1 MKRISLVL
9 FVFVFLAVN
18 LHGGGGGFSY
28 QVDFTS
34 RFIFRGI
41 DILSN
46 NNPAIQ
52 PSITYTFG
60 DSGFSL
66 NAWSSFAL
74 SERDRCK
81 YLDEIDL
88 TLTYAFNTPE
98 KYLLEV
104 GFTNYGY
111 WFSKAHRFK
120 DMTTQEFFVKAG
132 LPKVLFSPTLVAY
145 YDINQGDGLYLQLSG
160 VHTVALDKKIN
171 LDLSAKLGYN
181 AGWCIPEGAKKG
193 FSALTIGATAPF
205 KAGKITLC
213 PFINYTFVFLDA
225 INLNDEF
232 WFGVSVI
239 F

>member
-1 MKRISLVL
+1 MKRISFVL
-9 FVFVFLAVN
+9 LLFVFLAVH
-18 LHGGGGGFSY
+18 LHGGGFSY
-28 QVDFTS
+28 QLDFTS

-60 DSGFSL
+60 KSGFSL
-66 NAWSSFAL
+66 NAWGSFAL
-74 SERDRCK
+74 SERERCK

-88 TLTYAFNTPE
+88 TLSYVFKTPG
-98 KYLLEV
+98 KYSLEV
-104 GFTNYGY
+104 GFINYGY
-111 WFSKAHRFK
+111 WFSPAHKLK
-120 DMTTQEFFVKAG
+120 DMTTQEFFVKVG
-132 LPKVLFSPTLVAY
+132 LPNVLFSPTLSAY

-160 VHTVALDKKIN
+160 IHTVALNKNIN
-171 LDLSAKLGYN
+171 IDLSAKLGYN
-181 AGWCIPEGAKKG
+181 AGQWIPAGAKTG
-193 FSALTIGATAPF
+193 FSDLTIGAAVPF
-205 KAGKITLC
+205 KTGKITLS

-225 INLNDEF
+225 INQDDEF

>member
-1 MKRISLVL
+1 MKRYSLVL
-9 FVFVFLAVN
+9 LFFVFLVVN
-18 LHGGGGGFSY
+18 LHGSGFSY

-41 DILSN
+41 DILGN
-46 NNPAIQ
+46 NNPALQ

-60 DSGFSL
+60 ESGLSL
-66 NAWSSFAL
+66 NVWGSFAL
-74 SERDRCK
+74 SERERCK

-88 TLTYAFNTPE
+88 TLTYAFKTPE

-104 GFTNYGY
+104 GFINYGY
-111 WFSKAHRFK
+111 WFSKAHKFK

-132 LPKVLFSPTLVAY
+132 LPTLLFSPALTAY

-160 VHTVALDKKIN
+160 MHTLVLNKGIN

-181 AGWCIPEGAKKG
+181 AGWCIPEGAKTG
-193 FSALTIGATAPF
+193 FSDLTIGAAVPF
-205 KAGKITLC
+205 NVGKITLS

-225 INLNDEF
+225 INQDDEF
-232 WFGVSVI
+232 WFGVSLI